1 MHVRKISEQKGGT
14 SSQDIWLPA
23 CYQPKFTS
31 TISHHRP
38 VILKVILSIDDPQ
51 TTLLYFLLFFSTVVS
66 INYTQHKAKG
76 QPTNSEL

>member
-1 MHVRKISEQKGGT
+1 MHVCMISEQKGEQVHKT
-14 SSQDIWLPA
+14 SA
-23 CYQPKFTS
+23 CYQPKFTN

-51 TTLLYFLLFFSTVVS
+51 TTLLYFPLFSSSKYS